1 MLDIKFIRG
10 NQKLVEEKSKQKG
23 YVPNVKKLLD
33 VDDLRRRLIEEVD
46 KLRSN
51 RKKAADARDE
61 KQGAKI
67 KGELRTKEDKLE
79 KLNEEF
85 YQLIREV
92 PNLPKDDVP
101 VSRDETE
108 NRIEREAGKKP
119 KIENRQPPQDGISR
133 ETESPLA
140 LEGFATH

>member
-51 RKKAADARDE
+51 RQTAADARDE

-85 YQLIREV
+85 YKLIREV

-101 VSRDETE
+101 VGR
-108 NRIEREAGKKP
+108 
-119 KIENRQPPQDGISR
+119 
-133 ETESPLA
+133 
-140 LEGFATH
+140 